1 LRRCLSF
8 WGPTRK
14 IIFLPPVSNYLKI
27 ASISGSNP
35 NTDQCRETGV
45 FVGQEWRTS
54 TGLARRHPLE
64 SWGSLCKEDA
74 GPLIIGERDGNM
86 PQDRRTAPGH
96 RWPSAPSARNRRH
109 QSSNPG
115 AYLAYRSLFHLKFEL
130 FRLFTLPSV
139 SHRDFSSLNS
149 LSSHISAGARSKRGC
164 LGITV

>member
-1 LRRCLSF
+1 M
-8 WGPTRK
+8 
-14 IIFLPPVSNYLKI
+14 
-27 ASISGSNP
+27 A
-35 NTDQCRETGV
+35 
-45 FVGQEWRTS
+45 TS
-54 TGLARRHPLE
+54 TDRAVAASFE
-64 SWGSLCKEDA
+64 SWGSQARKMLDL
-74 GPLIIGERDGNM
+74 LIIGERDGNM